1 MPKQEKLNEKPI
13 TKEITVKTKA
23 KRAVK
28 DMDQSFKWWLASSDN
43 QLCEELLSTTNY
55 LTKIHQVRIRQASIY
70 TRLYSGKPLYN
81 YLANVGSL
89 DNSQQL
95 PIGRPTANVVYACTD
110 TLVSKAA
117 QEKPK
122 PVYQGNDSH
131 YKERRLAKQMN
142 DFIQGEFY
150 RAKAYELGVLA
161 LRDSCILGN
170 GFLKVYPQIE
180 RDSKGKAIKGKVCL
194 ERTLETEL
202 LVDYND
208 AYYGSPRN
216 LIQKKLVDRG
226 VMLSMLPEDKADI
239 ILKAHHGNVD
249 NTPLSTDTISDQF
262 IIAEGWHL
270 PSSPDADDGR
280 HVWVCSA
287 GVLLDEPWTK
297 ERFPFI
303 KWSYNPN
310 VVGWFAQGLAEILM
324 PGQMEIYKALI
335 IASQSLEL
343 MGVPRILIDEFSAIL
358 ETAFNNNIGTIIKY
372 NKVKPEFVNAEANN
386 PELYEW
392 IKWNIENCFQMAGIS
407 SLSATGQKPAGLN
420 SGEAQRQYIDIQ
432 SDRFTALMRRNQEA
446 YTELA
451 MEMTHCAADIKKE
464 TGSYLTVFPSKD
476 GTREVDLP
484 DIDVLDNT
492 FIFQIGEES
501 SLPTDPAGRQAALS
515 ERLAA
520 GEISLQEFRRL
531 TPFPDLKQS
540 DSLANA
546 LEDRILC
553 ALDAIIDDGEKGYLK
568 NVPDAFILDPT
579 HMATRLTVNYINK
592 YSVTDIEDEKI
603 QLLRDYFTAIQNLE
617 VQANPPPPVMPG
629 APPPVQSGPMPVA
642 PPQPSV
648 APTSG
653 AQV

>member
-1 MPKQEKLNEKPI
+1 MIDEKPI
-13 TKEITVKTKA
+13 TKEITVSTKA
-23 KRAVK
+23 KKAIK
-28 DMDQSFKWWLASSDN
+28 DMDQSFKWWLAESDN

-110 TLVSKAA
+110 TLVSKAS
-117 QEKPK
+117 QEKPR
-122 PVYQGNDSH
+122 PIYQGNDAH
-131 YKERRLAKQMN
+131 YKERKIAMQVN
-142 DFIQGEFY
+142 DFILGEFF

-161 LRDSCILGN
+161 FRDSCILGN
-170 GFLKVYPQIE
+170 GFIKVYPQIE
-180 RDSKGKAIKGKVCL
+180 RDNKGKAIKGKVCL
-194 ERTLETEL
+194 ERTIETEL
-202 LVDYND
+202 LTDYND
-208 AYYGSPRN
+208 AYYGNPRN

-226 VMLSMLPEDKADI
+226 VMIAMLPDKADL

-270 PSSPDADDGR
+270 PSSPNADDGR

-287 GVLLDEPWTK
+287 GVLLDEPWKK
-297 ERFPFI
+297 EKFPFV

-358 ETAFNNNIGTIIKY
+358 ETAFNNNLGTIIKY

-392 IKWNIENCFQMAGIS
+392 IKWNIQNCFQMAGIS
-407 SLSATGQKPAGLN
+407 SLAATGQKPAGLN
-420 SGEAQRQYIDIQ
+420 SGEAQRAYMDVQ

-451 MEMTHCAADIKKE
+451 MEMTQCAADIKKE
-464 TGSYLTVFPSKD
+464 TGSYLTVFPGKD

-484 DIDVLDNT
+484 DIDVLSDT
-492 FIFQIGEES
+492 FIFQMAEES

-520 GEISLQEFRRL
+520 GEITLQEFRRL

-546 LEDRILC
+546 LEDRILEN
-553 ALDAIIDDGEKGYLK
+553 LDAIVDEGKSGYEP
-568 NVPDAFILDPT
+568 PDLFILDPT
-579 HMATRLTVNYINK
+579 DMATKLTVNYINK
-592 YSVTDIEDEKI
+592 YSVTDIEESKM
-603 QLLRDYFTAIQNLE
+603 QLLRDYFVQIQNLKQ
-617 VQANPPPPVMPG
+617 QANPPPPMPVPGGAGPG
-629 APPPVQSGPMPVA
+629 AAPALPVA
-642 PPQPSV
+642 PPAPSMS
-648 APTSG
+648 PTSG